1 MSFSST
7 ATTAWPER
15 QISPVSRFPVENDS
29 LDFEESSRMRPY
41 ARWRIRLLLGVME
54 TYRPAC
60 ALVLRKIIFSTAA
73 CFSVVV
79 RAPSQERCD
88 AIQAA
93 RHTSTGDSSRTI
105 RIARLGVKP

>member
-54 TYRPAC
+54 TCRPAC

-73 CFSVVV
+73 CLSVFLVTTYPV
-79 RAPSQERCD
+79 LCYEVL
-88 AIQAA
+88 
-93 RHTSTGDSSRTI
+93 SSEQTTTV
-105 RIARLGVKP
+105 LL